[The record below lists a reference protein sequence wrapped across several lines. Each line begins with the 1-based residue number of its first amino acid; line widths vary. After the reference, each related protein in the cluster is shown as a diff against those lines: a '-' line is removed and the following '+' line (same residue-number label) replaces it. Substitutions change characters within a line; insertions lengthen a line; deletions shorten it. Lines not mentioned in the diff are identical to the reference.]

1 MEESQQEDLAK
12 DLEAIEDINED
23 PEVIEED
30 IELSEDSSDE
40 IDIDPDMSIDD
51 LDEDEDEIS
60 SDATEVSLDDEAGF
74 EEKLANSIEEE
85 SKLIQDIEDDENKDV
100 RDSALNFLDDD
111 NAASE
116 FEEIQVDLDLDK
128 DETVTNIK
136 DYTETGASTMTKR
149 KAGLNLVSFEIDE
162 NEKAQLEFHNG
173 IKVSFELGDLENGEE
188 RTMSILGDKISITK
202 DETGYNVCVSGV
214 TMFYPHGLKAQVS

>member
-1 MEESQQEDLAK
+1 
-12 DLEAIEDINED
+12 
-23 PEVIEED
+23 
-30 IELSEDSSDE
+30 
-40 IDIDPDMSIDD
+40 MSIDD

-111 NAASE
+111 NAKSE

-128 DETVTNIK
+128 AETVTNIK
-136 DYTETGASTMTKR
+136 DYTETGASTMTKK
-149 KAGLNLVSFEIDE
+149 KAGFKPS
-162 NEKAQLEFHNG
+162 
-173 IKVSFELGDLENGEE
+173 
-188 RTMSILGDKISITK
+188 
-202 DETGYNVCVSGV
+202 
-214 TMFYPHGLKAQVS
+214 